1 MLAGAMVAELF
12 SIPAKN
18 LRPLLTRLKADI
30 ESWRKG
36 STWSGDSETLKEYL
50 KQNKIDPKSDPRY
63 KDFYVKQRHNVAGS
77 YTWRYTNLFKFADK
91 ADEPSNADKLLW
103 IDVLVVAQFSIS
115 SSDQVIITTDSI

>member
-1 MLAGAMVAELF
+1 MVADAMVAELF

-18 LRPLLTRLKADI
+18 FRPLLTRLKADI

-63 KDFYVKQRHNVAGS
+63 KDFYVKQRYNMVGS
-77 YTWRYTNLFKFADK
+77 YTWQYTNLFKFA
-91 ADEPSNADKLLW
+91 ERQMS
-103 IDVLVVAQFSIS
+103 
-115 SSDQVIITTDSI
+115 QVMLTSFCGSMCWL